1 MMNWLAL
8 FTATAWVDF
17 AVIVL
22 SKIFPLTKALGDWY
36 RDFGLVAVGSDIL
49 IIVLGIALAQ
59 LLFPGI
65 SGWNLVGVSVV
76 IQVIHDVLFY
86 LGVIRGVPD
95 GQNKII
101 DLFKRY
107 AAEGSWKIILADS
120 AMVASS
126 VLLMEALDNNLSDN
140 QIGFLGVLAVYSLL
154 YILYTK

>member
-1 MMNWLAL
+1 MINWLSL

-17 AVIVL
+17 AVIVI
-22 SKIFPLTKALGDWY
+22 SKFFPLTKALGAWY
-36 RDFGLVAVGSDIL
+36 RDFGVVAVGSDIL

-59 LLFPGI
+59 LIVPGI
-65 SGWNLVGVSVV
+65 SGWNLVGLSVL
-76 IQVIHDVLFY
+76 IQVIHDILFY
-86 LGVIRGVPD
+86 VLVILGVPE

-126 VLLMEALDNNLSDN
+126 VLLMEWLDNNYSDS
-140 QIGFLGVLAVYSLL
+140 QIGFIGVLAVYSLL
-154 YILYTK
+154 YIIYTK

>member
-1 MMNWLAL
+1 MNWLAL
-8 FTATAWVDF
+8 FSATAWVDF
-17 AVIVL
+17 VVIVL
-22 SKIFPLTKALGDWY
+22 SKFFPLTKALGDWY
-36 RDFGLVAVGSDIL
+36 RDFGVVAVGADVL

-59 LLFPGI
+59 LLFP
-65 SGWNLVGVSVV
+65 SASSWNLVGIAVL
-76 IQVIHDVLFY
+76 IQVVHDVLFY

-120 AMVASS
+120 AMVAGS
-126 VLLMEALDNNLSDN
+126 VLLMEWLDNNLSDN
-140 QIGFLGVLAVYSLL
+140 QIGFVGVLAVYSLL

>member
-1 MMNWLAL
+1 MISWLPL

-17 AVIVL
+17 VVIVL
-22 SKIFPLTKALGDWY
+22 SKFFPLTKALGTWY
-36 RDFGLVAVGSDIL
+36 ADFGLVAVGSDIL

-59 LLFPGI
+59 LIVPGI
-65 SGWNLVGVSVV
+65 SGWNLVGLSVL

-86 LGVIRGVPD
+86 VLVILGVPM

-101 DLFKRY
+101 DLFKKY

-126 VLLMEALDNNLSDN
+126 VLLMEWLDNNYTDS
-140 QIGFLGVLAVYSLL
+140 QVAFAGILAVYSLL
-154 YILYTK
+154 YIIYTK

>member
-1 MMNWLAL
+1 MINWLSL

-22 SKIFPLTKALGDWY
+22 SKFFPLTKTLGTWY
-36 RDFGLVAVGSDIL
+36 RDFGVVAVGSDIL

-59 LLFPGI
+59 LIVPGI
-65 SGWNLVGVSVV
+65 SGWNLVGLSVL
-76 IQVIHDVLFY
+76 IQVIHDILFY
-86 LGVIRGVPD
+86 ILVILGVPE

-101 DLFKRY
+101 DLFKKY

-126 VLLMEALDNNLSDN
+126 VLLMEWLDNNYSDS
-140 QIGFLGVLAVYSLL
+140 QIGFVGLLAVYSLL
-154 YILYTK
+154 YIIYTK